1 MKLMMHQ
8 RQVNLFNVWFASMH
22 QNIVQHRIK
31 LGMVS
36 LCIERLEKISTTI
49 KRDREFAHAFEPTTE
64 NYVDTK

>member
-1 MKLMMHQ
+1 
-8 RQVNLFNVWFASMH
+8 MH

-49 KRDREFAHAFEPTTE
+49 KRDREFAHAFELWEIYTMGERETI
-64 NYVDTK
+64 